1 MVIRHMACNLCEA
14 ICGLEVTVEDDKIL
28 SIRGDKND
36 PLSRGHIC
44 PKALALQDI
53 HEDPDR
59 LVRPVKRV
67 GDAWQEISW
76 HEAIETTARE
86 LARIRL
92 AHGANAV
99 GLYAGNP
106 TVHSLGAMTHGTT
119 FGSMLRTRNRYS
131 ATSVD
136 QLPHQLVSN
145 LLYGHQFLLPIP
157 ALDHTDHMIII
168 GANPAASN
176 GSIMTAPDFVKRLNT
191 VRKRGKVVVIDPR
204 RTETARL
211 ADEHHFIRP
220 GSDAALLMAMLHVI
234 IADGTTDIPDFVD
247 GIDELRRAVEP
258 FTPERAAGFTGIGAE
273 AITTLAREF
282 AASPTGVVYGRMGV
296 STQRFGT
303 LCHWAIQMLNL
314 VTGNL
319 DRRGGAILTS
329 PAIDLVD
336 RGVVGP
342 GHLGKWQTRVR
353 GLPEFAGEAPSA
365 AMAEEMLTPGDGQVR
380 GFVVMS
386 GNPVLSTPDGVAM
399 DRAFASLEF
408 MVAIDFYVNE
418 TSRHAQIILPP
429 THAMTRDHYDLVFHT
444 FAVRNTARFTPAP
457 LPKEEG
463 AMHDW
468 EIYRDLALAYNRHL
482 SVSLRQRLSPRS
494 LITEIRMRMSPTR
507 TIDLL
512 LRTRK
517 GQKLS
522 VKKLLARPSGIDLG
536 TLEPGLSERLRTKD
550 KRIHVLPNL
559 VGADIPRLVEAMDAG
574 IDPDELMLIGR
585 RHLRSNNSWMHQ
597 YPRLV
602 KGSPRHQL
610 LMHPDDLKERDLAEG
625 STVRVSSRSGRIDV
639 EVASSDEMAPGVV
652 SLPHGFGH
660 GRGGTGVTV
669 AEVPG
674 ASIND
679 LTDREFLDPT
689 NGNAAL
695 NGVPVKVEAISRPPV
710 SVTPTVRMDRG

>member
-1 MVIRHMACNLCEA
+1 MVIKHVACNLCEA
-14 ICGLEVTVEDDKIL
+14 ICGLEVTVEDDKII

-59 LVRPVKRV
+59 LTRPVKRV
-67 GDAWQEISW
+67 GDTWQEISW

-92 AHGANAV
+92 AHGPDAV

-136 QLPHQLVSN
+136 QLPHQLVSQ

-157 ALDHTDHMIII
+157 DIDHTEHMIII

-176 GSIMTAPDFVKRLNT
+176 GSIMTAPDFVRRLKA
-191 VRKRGKVVVIDPR
+191 VRQRGKVVVIDPR

-220 GSDAALLMAMLHVI
+220 GTDAALLMSMLHVI
-234 IADGTTDIPDFVD
+234 LADDDTNIPGIADGID
-247 GIDELRRAVEP
+247 GLRLAVQP
-258 FTPERAAGFTGIGAE
+258 FTPEMAAGFTGVSAE
-273 AITTLAREF
+273 AITRLAREF

-296 STQRFGT
+296 STQSFGT
-303 LCHWAIQMLNL
+303 LCHWAIQILNL

-319 DRRGGAILTS
+319 DRRGGAIPTS
-329 PAIDLVD
+329 PAIDLVG

-342 GHLGKWQTRVR
+342 GHLGKWRTRVR
-353 GLPEFAGEAPSA
+353 GLPEFSGESPSA

-380 GFVVMS
+380 GFVVTS
-386 GNPVLSTPDGVAM
+386 GNPVLSTPDGAAM

-408 MVAIDFYVNE
+408 MVAVDFYVNE
-418 TSRHAQIILPP
+418 TTRHADIILPP
-429 THAMTRDHYDLVFHT
+429 THAMTRDHYDLIFQA
-444 FAVRNTARFTPAP
+444 FAVRNTARFTRAP
-457 LPKEEG
+457 FPREPG

-468 EIYRDLALAYNRHL
+468 EIYRDLGLAYRRHL
-482 SVSLRQRLSPRS
+482 GVSPQKRLSPRS
-494 LITEIRMRMSPTR
+494 LITEARLRLSPTR
-507 TIDLL
+507 TVDLL

-522 VKKLLARPSGIDLG
+522 VRKLLSQPSGIDLG
-536 TLEPGLSERLRTKD
+536 PLEPGLFTRLKTKNQ
-550 KRIHVLPNL
+550 RIDVLPGL
-559 VGADIPRLVEAMDAG
+559 VSADLPRLLETISVGAD
-574 IDPDELMLIGR
+574 PDGLLLIGR
-585 RHLRSNNSWMHQ
+585 RHMRSNNSWMHQ

-602 KGSPRHQL
+602 KGAPRHQL
-610 LMHPDDLKERDLAEG
+610 LMNPEDLKVRDLAEG
-625 STVRVSSRSGRIDV
+625 STVKVRSRSGMIEVDV
-639 EVASSDEMAPGVV
+639 VASDEMAAGVV

-669 AEVPG
+669 ADTVPG
-674 ASIND
+674 VSMND
-679 LTDREFLDPT
+679 LTDRELLDPT
-689 NGNAAL
+689 SGNAVL
-695 NGVPVKVEAISRPPV
+695 NGVPVTVEA
-710 SVTPTVRMDRG
+710 VRG